1 MKRFYLLALSAAS
14 LMAQPLTS
22 SAPGMGNVVTTDVEY
37 VPVTRSEP
45 IYSTYNRSVPR
56 EVCQDEQVPVQQS
69 SGGSNV
75 IGGLVGAAIG
85 GVLGNQIGAGSGKV
99 AATIG
104 GAAVGT
110 MIGQN
115 ADKNTQ
121 TSYQTVRRCYTQY
134 DTQTD
139 NVVTGYMNY
148 AKFHGRDIAKASK
161 EPLKEIRVT
170 NSFSF

>member
-1 MKRFYLLALSAAS
+1 MKKVYLLALTAAC
-14 LMAQPLTS
+14 LMAQPVTS
-22 SAPGMGNVVTTDVEY
+22 SAPGMANNATTEIEY
-37 VPVTRSEP
+37 VPVIRSEP
-45 IYSTYNRSVPR
+45 IYSTYNRTVPR
-56 EVCQDEQVPVQQS
+56 EVCQDEQVPVQQT

-75 IGGLVGAAIG
+75 MGGLVGAAIG

-121 TSYQTVRRCYTQY
+121 VSYQTVRRCYTQTE
-134 DTQTD
+134 TQTD
-139 NVVTGYMNY
+139 NVITGYMNY
-148 AKFHGRDIAKASK
+148 AKFRGRDIAKVSK
-161 EPLKEIRVT
+161 EPLREIKVT
-170 NSFSF
+170 TSYSF

>member
-1 MKRFYLLALSAAS
+1 MKLFTTLALSAAA
-14 LMAQPLTS
+14 LLAQPLTS
-22 SAPGMGNVVTTDVEY
+22 DGAYGNVITSDVEY

-45 IYSTYNRSVPR
+45 VYSSVSRNVPR
-56 EVCQDEQVPVQQS
+56 EVCRDEQVAVQQPT
-69 SGGSNV
+69 GGNNV

-85 GVLGNQIGAGSGKV
+85 GVLGHQIGGGSGKV

-115 ADKNTQ
+115 ADQQTQ

-134 DTQTD
+134 ETQTD
-139 NVVTGYMNY
+139 NVITGYINY
-148 AKFHGRDIAKASK
+148 AKYRGRDIAKTTK
-161 EPLKEIRVT
+161 EPIREIKVT